1 MQKQEKDI
9 EARFNERM
17 KECRCL
23 PLKFVSPGFNG
34 VPDRIVLVPGGH
46 VVFVELKQEGKKPR
60 KLQRHVHTRIRNCG
74 FLVFSEVATPAD
86 IEDVV
91 KAVRGLQHVE

>member
-1 MQKQEKDI
+1 MQKKEKDI
-9 EARFNERM
+9 EERFVERM

-23 PLKFVSPGFNG
+23 PLKFVSPGHNG

-46 VVFVELKQEGKKPR
+46 VVFVELKQDGKTPR
-60 KLQRHVHTRIRNCG
+60 KLQKYMHKRFRSFG
-74 FLVFSEVATPAD
+74 LLVFSDVSTPED

-91 KAVRGLQHVE
+91 KAVRGLQHV

>member
-17 KECRCL
+17 KECSCL

-46 VVFVELKQEGKKPR
+46 VVFVELKQEGKKAR
-60 KLQRHVHTRIRNCG
+60 KLQLHVHKRIRNFG
-74 FLVFSEVATPAD
+74 FLVFSDVSTPED
-86 IEDVV
+86 INDVV
-91 KAVRGLQHVE
+91 KACRGLQHVE